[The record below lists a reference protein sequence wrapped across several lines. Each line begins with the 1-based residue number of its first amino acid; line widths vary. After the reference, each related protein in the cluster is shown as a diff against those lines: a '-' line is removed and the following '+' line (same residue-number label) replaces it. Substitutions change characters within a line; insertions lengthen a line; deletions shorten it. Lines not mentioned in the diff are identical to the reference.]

1 PTPHRCSTS
10 GSSPTPA
17 ASSPTT
23 SARPPPT
30 PPPTPPS
37 PNTANRARRAPGS
50 SGRRGRGRRYPSSC
64 TRFNRGGDMT
74 TEVISTGTGTPHPT
88 PGRAA
93 AGTLVRTGQ
102 SAVQVDAG
110 QATVPR
116 MAEAGTR
123 RPDPTPTTEGSG
135 ARPLAADP
143 RNSTTGD
150 R

>member
-1 PTPHRCSTS
+1 GRPLRGPRLLRPPHHARHQRRR
-10 GSSPTPA
+10 PR
-17 ASSPTT
+17 
-23 SARPPPT
+23 RPPPARLT
-30 PPPTPPS
+30 G
-37 PNTANRARRAPGS
+37 RAARQAAQAVGDVA
-50 SGRRGRGRRYPSSC
+50 GAIPSSC
-64 TRFNRGGDMT
+64 PRFNRGGDMT

-88 PGRAA
+88 PGRAG

-110 QATVPR
+110 RATVLR

-143 RNSTTGD
+143 RNSTTG
-150 R
+150 